1 MKAESLVIL
10 ATLAASSLLAQ
21 TAATR
26 PHTTPAT
33 STLATPVVTMTPA
46 PAETPAPAPAAGAA
60 PAPAVVPAPVTSVAP
75 TPAPAAAVKP
85 ASKPRPAQVFKH
97 VQLNPGPAEVV
108 HDFVNVRG
116 QAALAGEIV
125 CRLKKGDQVTVLEVV
140 TLSKPQP
147 DEPPQWARIS
157 LPTNAA
163 AWISEQH
170 VDASKTITARKL
182 NLRAGPGENYSIIGR
197 LEKGAVVT
205 EISRKNGWVKIDGST
220 NAHAYVAAIY
230 LKSVKPVEKPVAPV
244 VPETPALAVAETK
257 SVVPEV
263 KSAQEI
269 AALPGAAAPTPAP
282 AAPLPTETV
291 APAAEPVPAPTE
303 PAPAPVSANR
313 PDLPD
318 TDAQAKAR
326 AALYAATGTPQIP
339 TEVYTV
345 TPDSPQPETNE
356 PKRVVQRE
364 GIVKPTT
371 WNIQAPTPF
380 SLVHPQTGEIMDYLF
395 TTSTNLNLRRYKGLR
410 ILVSGE
416 EGLTQRWKNTPVL
429 TIQKIQVV
437 E

>member
-46 PAETPAPAPAAGAA
+46 PAEPPA
-60 PAPAVVPAPVTSVAP
+60 PAPAVVPAPVASIAP
-75 TPAPAAAVKP
+75 APAPAPAAAAKP
-85 ASKPRPAQVFKH
+85 ASKPRPAQAFKH
-97 VQLNPGPAEVV
+97 VQLNSGPAEVV

-125 CRLKKGDQVTVLEVV
+125 CRLGKGDLVNVLDMV
-140 TLSKPQP
+140 TLAKTQP

-163 AWISEQH
+163 AWVHAQY
-170 VDASKTITARKL
+170 VDASKTITAKKL
-182 NLRAGPGENYSIIGR
+182 NLRAGPGENYSVIGR

-220 NAHAYVAAIY
+220 NAHAFVAAIY
-230 LKSVKPVEKPVAPV
+230 LKQVKPVEKPEAPV
-244 VPETPALAVAETK
+244 VAETPPPAVPETKPVA
-257 SVVPEV
+257 EV
-263 KSAQEI
+263 KSPQEI
-269 AALPGAAAPTPAP
+269 ATLQAATTPAVTAPAAAPTTAPLVSETVTTP
-282 AAPLPTETV
+282 AA
-291 APAAEPVPAPTE
+291 PVPAPADPE
-303 PAPAPVSANR
+303 PAPVSVNR

-326 AALYAATGTPQIP
+326 AALYAAKGTPEIP

-345 TPDSPQPETNE
+345 TPDSPQPETTD

-364 GIVKPTT
+364 GIVRPTT

-380 SLVHPQTGEIMDYLF
+380 SLVHPQTGEIMDYLY

-429 TIQKIQVV
+429 TIHKIQVI